1 MWVPSIELV
10 VITAAALI
18 GAGFAFTDGA
28 AIVGVI
34 AVLAGIGCA
43 AAAYVAIRAAAVA
56 AVLTDS
62 EVRTP
67 RALRGWRVLPLA
79 EVTGVGL
86 RFRANGR
93 ASGWQLLVWIGDA
106 GAVGVRAAPPRPV
119 RTDRAPRTARGLNS
133 FVPELDWDAL
143 ADSGAGRSATA
154 IAQRVVRIQGDQG
167 RLGTEARQV
176 SATDSG
182 GFDTAYW
189 SPDGRIG
196 PLI

>member
-1 MWVPSIELV
+1 MWVPSAELAAF
-10 VITAAALI
+10 IAAALV
-18 GAGFAFTDGA
+18 GAGFAIAGGA
-28 AIVGVI
+28 VGV
-34 AVLAGIGCA
+34 AVILLVVVAGLVL
-43 AAAYVAIRAAAVA
+43 AAYVTVRAALVA
-56 AVLTDS
+56 AVLTDR

-93 ASGWQLLVWIGDA
+93 ASGWQLLVWVGPA
-106 GAVGVRAAPPRPV
+106 RAVGVRAAPPRLARSDGP
-119 RTDRAPRTARGLNS
+119 PRTARGLNR

-154 IAQRVVRIQGDQG
+154 IAQRVVRIQGEHG
-167 RLGTEARQV
+167 LLGTEARQV
-176 SATDSG
+176 SATNSG